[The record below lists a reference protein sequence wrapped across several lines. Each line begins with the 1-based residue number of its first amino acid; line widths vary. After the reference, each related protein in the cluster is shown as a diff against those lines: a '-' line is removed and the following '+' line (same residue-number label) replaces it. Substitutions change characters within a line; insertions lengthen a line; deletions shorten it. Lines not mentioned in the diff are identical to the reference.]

1 MFVYA
6 PCGDGKL
13 YQEGCYTRTQVSAD
27 HVVISDG
34 ACPREKNKFFFNLLL
49 FGENEQN
56 IGWYLSYWF
65 SARMGEPVSTSRNN
79 RKRLS

>member
-13 YQEGCYTRTQVSAD
+13 YKEGCYTRTQVSAD
-27 HVVISDG
+27 HVVILDG

-56 IGWYLSYWF
+56 IGRSLGVFRAQFVLVISLGQVTTE
-65 SARMGEPVSTSRNN
+65 SPN
-79 RKRLS
+79 